1 MAIEDKLVSGWRNQ
15 EKRSLMDIATGGEYK
30 TSSDIPQL
38 SSTGKVT
45 PQNLEWLYKRFFPDE
60 RPDFRGG
67 PGAALEA
74 VSPAGIVSKAN
85 TASKMFSGWADNL
98 TSYIKTLSKKKGKKV
113 VGVLNRAFND
123 LSGAIQSGDIKQVQ
137 QTLFKINKEHDLHKF
152 VQVPDITTEGIAG
165 GAARQAKKVKGAT
178 VSKTQ
183 QAINRQSRD
192 LAKER
197 RIRAEQERIDKGF
210 QRGTRRS
217 GKKY

>member
-1 MAIEDKLVSGWRNQ
+1 MAIEDKLVSGWKSQDR
-15 EKRSLMDIATGGEYK
+15 RSLMDIATGGKYK

-74 VSPAGIVSKAN
+74 VSPAGIVRKAN

-113 VGVLNRAFND
+113 EGVLKRAFDD
-123 LSGAIQSGDIKQVQ
+123 LYGAIDSGDIKQVQ
-137 QTLFKINKEHDLHKF
+137 QSLFKINKEHDLHKF
-152 VQVPDITTEGIAG
+152 VQVPEITTEGIAG
-165 GAARQAKKVKGAT
+165 GAARQAKKVRGAPIQQQKRT
-178 VSKTQ
+178 VESPKRIEQ
-183 QAINRQSRD
+183 RQSSKK
-192 LAKER
+192 AKKEAKAGGEPR
-197 RIRAEQERIDKGF
+197 KRLVRE
-210 QRGTRRS
+210 
-217 GKKY
+217 Y

>member
-1 MAIEDKLVSGWRNQ
+1 MAIEDKLVSGWKSQDR
-15 EKRSLMDIATGGEYK
+15 RSLMDIATGGKYK

-74 VSPAGIVSKAN
+74 VSPAGIVRKAN

-113 VGVLNRAFND
+113 EGVLKRAFGD
-123 LSGAIQSGDIKQVQ
+123 LYGVIDSEDINQVHQS
-137 QTLFKINKEHDLHKF
+137 LLKINKDNDLHKF
-152 VQVPDITTEGIAG
+152 VQVPEITTEGIAG
-165 GAARQAKKVKGAT
+165 GAARQAKKVRGAPIQQQKRT
-178 VSKTQ
+178 VESPKRIEQ
-183 QAINRQSRD
+183 RQSSKK
-192 LAKER
+192 AKKEAKAGGEPR
-197 RIRAEQERIDKGF
+197 KRLVRE
-210 QRGTRRS
+210 
-217 GKKY
+217 Y